1 MAPGPQLVS
10 MSRRS
15 MQLEGKLRETS
26 DREAQI
32 RAQMQ
37 TRLSAQQ
44 SPSSAWSSPPSPLLP
59 RPLPA
64 LFNQPERREG

>member
-1 MAPGPQLVS
+1 MAPGAQLVS

-44 SPSSAWSSPPSPLLP
+44 SPSSAQSSPSLPSLTSPP
-59 RPLPA
+59 TCPV
-64 LFNQPERREG
+64 